1 MSSISH
7 QKSHH
12 HSNINSQL
20 CNGLKDSVSKLCS
33 ESAQLEPGV
42 GVVVMPNSL
51 LSNDVLVPVPKL
63 PSMADHHVQPGE
75 DVCGV
80 SPLLLCDVPEP
91 KSPSMAGH
99 HLQPGVGV
107 CVASPLL
114 PHTLSSQW

>member
-1 MSSISH
+1 
-7 QKSHH
+7 
-12 HSNINSQL
+12 
-20 CNGLKDSVSKLCS
+20 
-33 ESAQLEPGV
+33 
-42 GVVVMPNSL
+42 MPNSL

-63 PSMADHHVQPGE
+63 LSMADHHVQPGE

-80 SPLLLCDVPEP
+80 SPLFLCDVPEP